1 MVRTDAKV
9 DSIRLLDSEAIRLRI
24 VIDQLGDSVRLSDRN
39 DSSLWTKDSR
49 YKVPS
54 TDVTDTGNAESSIVE
69 VCLGK
74 TAVRGLIRQVLQI
87 TVDLKNAL
95 GLDGLDVWNSQAIS
109 TVDSDTIVVIV
120 LDHVLLNVAFAI
132 QLVIDV

>member
-9 DSIRLLDSEAIRLRI
+9 DSICLLDSETIRLRI

-39 DSSLWTKDSR
+39 DGSLWTKDGR

-54 TDVTDTGNAESSIVE
+54 TDVTDAGNTEGSIVK

-74 TAVRGLIRQVLQI
+74 TAARGLIRQVLKI

-95 GLDGLDVWNSQAIS
+95 GLDGLDVWNSQAIC
-109 TVDSDTIVVIV
+109 TINSDTVIVIV
-120 LDHVLLNVAFAI
+120 LDHVLLNIAFAI
-132 QLVIDV
+132 QIVIDM

>member
-9 DSIRLLDSEAIRLRI
+9 DSIRLLDSETIRLRI

-39 DSSLWTKDSR
+39 DGSLWTKDGR

-54 TDVTDTGNAESSIVE
+54 TDVTNAGNTEGSIVK

-74 TAVRGLIRQVLQI
+74 TAARGLIRQVLKI

-95 GLDGLDVWNSQAIS
+95 GLDGLDVWNSQAIC
-109 TVDSDTIVVIV
+109 TINSDTVIVIV
-120 LDHVLLNVAFAI
+120 LDHVLLNIAFAI
-132 QLVIDV
+132 QIVIDM

>member
-9 DSIRLLDSEAIRLRI
+9 DSIRLLDSETIRLRI
-24 VIDQLGDSVRLSDRN
+24 VVDQFGDSVRLSDRN
-39 DSSLWTKDSR
+39 DGSLWTKDGR

-54 TDVTDTGNAESSIVE
+54 TDVTNAGNTESSIVK

-74 TAVRGLIRQVLQI
+74 AAVRGLIRQVLKI

-95 GLDGLDVWNSQAIS
+95 GLDGLDVWNSQAIC
-109 TVDSDTIVVIV
+109 TINSDTEIVIV
-120 LDHVLLNVAFAI
+120 LDHVLLNIAFAI
-132 QLVIDV
+132 QIVIDM

>member
-9 DSIRLLDSEAIRLRI
+9 DSICLLDSETIRLRI

-39 DSSLWTKDSR
+39 DGGLRTKYGR

-54 TDVTDTGNAESSIVE
+54 TDVTDAGNTEGSIVK

-74 TAVRGLIRQVLQI
+74 TAVRGLIRQIFQI
-87 TVDLKNAL
+87 TIDLKNAL
-95 GLDGLDVWNSQAIS
+95 GLDGLDVWNSQAIW
-109 TVDSDTIVVIV
+109 TVDGDTEVVIM
-120 LDHVLLNVAFAI
+120 LDYVLLNVAFAI
-132 QLVIDV
+132 QLVVNV

>member
-9 DSIRLLDSEAIRLRI
+9 DSICLLDSETIRLRI

-39 DSSLWTKDSR
+39 DGGLRTKNGR

-54 TDVTDTGNAESSIVE
+54 TDVTDAGNTEGSIVK

-74 TAVRGLIRQVLQI
+74 AAVRGLIRQIFQI
-87 TVDLKNAL
+87 TIDLKNAL
-95 GLDGLDVWNSQAIS
+95 GLDGLDVWNSQAIW
-109 TVDSDTIVVIV
+109 TVDGDTEVVIM

-132 QLVIDV
+132 QLVVDV

>member
-9 DSIRLLDSEAIRLRI
+9 DSICLLDSETIRLRI

-39 DSSLWTKDSR
+39 DGGLRTKYGR

-54 TDVTDTGNAESSIVE
+54 TDVTDAGNTEGSIVK

-74 TAVRGLIRQVLQI
+74 TTARGLIRQVLKI

-95 GLDGLDVWNSQAIS
+95 GLDGLDVWNSQAIC
-109 TVDSDTIVVIV
+109 TINSDTVIVIV
-120 LDHVLLNVAFAI
+120 LDHVLLNIAFAI
-132 QLVIDV
+132 QIVIDM

>member
-1 MVRTDAKV
+1 MVRADAKV
-9 DSIRLLDSEAIRLRI
+9 DSVCLLDSEAIRLRI

-39 DSSLWTKDSR
+39 DGGLWTKNGR

-54 TDVTDTGNAESSIVE
+54 TDVTDAGNTEGSIVE

-74 TAVRGLIRQVLQI
+74 TAVRSLIRQIFQVTI
-87 TVDLKNAL
+87 DLKNAL
-95 GLDGLDVWNSQAIS
+95 GLDGLDVWNSQAIC
-109 TVDSDTIVVIV
+109 TVDGDTEVVIV

-132 QLVIDV
+132 QLVVDV